1 MILFI
6 FVYLIS
12 NWHLL
17 HLSYA
22 EGETEELPEYHHY
35 QHPYQ
40 VVGVDAGGAD
50 AVVVG
55 ADFVVVAAIV
65 GGVVVAGFVAVA
77 K

>member
-1 MILFI
+1 
-6 FVYLIS
+6 
-12 NWHLL
+12 
-17 HLSYA
+17 LSYA

-50 AVVVG
+50 AVAAG
-55 ADFVVVAAIV
+55 ADFVVVAVA
-65 GGVVVAGFVAVA
+65 VVVAVGRAGFVVVA